1 MAVNNTLAKSQQR
14 LGLTAYLSKDAV
26 KNQIS
31 NVLGGAK
38 GQQFIA
44 SIVSAV
50 NNNPQLQECTNGS
63 IVSAALLGA
72 SLNLT
77 PSPQLGQFYLVPFK
91 DKNRGT
97 VAEFVLG
104 YHGMLQ
110 LAIRSG
116 QYKKINVLPIKAGEL
131 VRFDP
136 LEEEIEVNLIEDEEE
151 RENAETIGYYACFT
165 YLNGFKKSIYWSRK
179 KMEAHA
185 LRYSAGYRAKKGFT
199 FWEKDFDAMAC
210 KTMLRQLLSK
220 WGAMDINMQTALDN
234 DYSVDAGNGTREV
247 IEIEQ
252 MPEAIPA
259 PVEEQP
265 IPEPEPAKEEK
276 PKASRGRKAEKPEPQ
291 QEPLPDDGNDAMA
304 ALFGKE

>member
-151 RENAETIGYYACFT
+151 RENAETIGYYASFT

-185 LRYSAGYRAKKGFT
+185 LKYSAGYRAKKGFT

-234 DYSVDAGNGTREV
+234 DYSVDAGNGMREV

-304 ALFGKE
+304 ALFGE

>member
-151 RENAETIGYYACFT
+151 RENAETIGYYASFT

-185 LRYSAGYRAKKGFT
+185 LKYSAGYRAKKGFT

-276 PKASRGRKAEKPEPQ
+276 PKASRGRKAEEPEPQ
-291 QEPLPDDGNDAMA
+291 QEPLPDDGNDAMT
-304 ALFGKE
+304 ALFGE

>member
-136 LEEEIEVNLIEDEEE
+136 LEEEIEVNLIEDEEK
-151 RENAETIGYYACFT
+151 RENTETIGYYASFT

-276 PKASRGRKAEKPEPQ
+276 PKASRGRKAEQPEPQ

-304 ALFGKE
+304 ALFGE

>member
-151 RENAETIGYYACFT
+151 RENAETIGYYASFT

-276 PKASRGRKAEKPEPQ
+276 PKASRGRKAEQPEPQ

-304 ALFGKE
+304 ALFGE

>member
-136 LEEEIEVNLIEDEEE
+136 LEEEIEVNLIEDEEK
-151 RENAETIGYYACFT
+151 RENTETIGYYASFT

-185 LRYSAGYRAKKGFT
+185 LRYSAGYLAKKGFT

-252 MPEAIPA
+252 MPEVIPA

-276 PKASRGRKAEKPEPQ
+276 PKASRVRKAEQPEPQ

-304 ALFGKE
+304 ALFGE

>member
-136 LEEEIEVNLIEDEEE
+136 LEEEIEVNLIEDEEK
-151 RENAETIGYYACFT
+151 RENTETIGYYASFT

-265 IPEPEPAKEEK
+265 IPEPAKEEK
-276 PKASRGRKAEKPEPQ
+276 PKASRGRKAEEPEPQ

-304 ALFGKE
+304 ALFGE

>member
-151 RENAETIGYYACFT
+151 RENAETIGYYASFT

-185 LRYSAGYRAKKGFT
+185 LKYSAGYRAKKGFT

-276 PKASRGRKAEKPEPQ
+276 PKSSRDRKAEKPEPQ

-304 ALFGKE
+304 ALFGE

>member
-151 RENAETIGYYACFT
+151 RENAETIGYYASFT

-252 MPEAIPA
+252 MPEAIQA
-259 PVEEQP
+259 PVEEKP

-276 PKASRGRKAEKPEPQ
+276 PKASRGRKAEQPEPQ

-304 ALFGKE
+304 ALFGE

>member
-136 LEEEIEVNLIEDEEE
+136 LEEEIDVNLIEDEEE
-151 RENAETIGYYACFT
+151 RENAETIGYYASFT

-259 PVEEQP
+259 PAEEPP
-265 IPEPEPAKEEK
+265 IPEPEPEKEEK
-276 PKASRGRKAEKPEPQ
+276 PKASRTRKAEKPEQ
-291 QEPLPDDGNDAMA
+291 QPEPLPIDGNDAMA
-304 ALFGKE
+304 ALFGE

>member
-151 RENAETIGYYACFT
+151 RENAETIGYYASFT

-234 DYSVDAGNGTREV
+234 DYSVDAGNGMREV

-304 ALFGKE
+304 ALFGE

>member
-1 MAVNNTLAKSQQR
+1 
-14 LGLTAYLSKDAV
+14 
-26 KNQIS
+26 
-31 NVLGGAK
+31 
-38 GQQFIA
+38 
-44 SIVSAV
+44 
-50 NNNPQLQECTNGS
+50 
-63 IVSAALLGA
+63 
-72 SLNLT
+72 
-77 PSPQLGQFYLVPFK
+77 LGQFYLVPFK

-136 LEEEIEVNLIEDEEE
+136 LEEEIDVNLIEDEEE
-151 RENAETIGYYACFT
+151 RENAETIGYYASFT

-259 PVEEQP
+259 PAEEPP

-276 PKASRGRKAEKPEPQ
+276 PKASRTRKAEKPEPQ

-304 ALFGKE
+304 ALFGE

>member
-151 RENAETIGYYACFT
+151 RENAETIGYYASFT

-265 IPEPEPAKEEK
+265 IPEPAKEEK
-276 PKASRGRKAEKPEPQ
+276 PKASRGRKAEAPEPQ